1 MKCVHCG
8 RESTRSERVREG
20 ECPSCKRRFA
30 LDPADDKL
38 SDKAFQSALDSVSSE
53 GTVGFV
59 KANLHHAVAR
69 RLPRPPRTGSFG
81 GLGFLF
87 GGLGGLFLGLS
98 LDSGQGGMVA
108 TLAPTGLVLG
118 LVFGLITGSV
128 ATTKLPALTL
138 SRSEFDS
145 MYAKWVK
152 LNGAPKRLLRPM
164 GHVPLSPEL
173 AEELESYSFDRVV
186 ICDRHDTVDLL
197 VGNDFHFENN
207 CAVISADGYPRHA
220 FSTIRRMIRQNPR
233 IEVFVLHDATAEGC
247 RLATSI
253 RNDRAWFGGQ
263 AVKVY
268 DVALRPNQART
279 QTTVLWGESQSVFA
293 GSGITAEEAVW
304 LSKYRMEVA
313 AIRPEQL
320 IKRLFRAMHAMPQGI
335 ETSGFS
341 TSGDS
346 GSSGSDTVI
355 LWTTDASA
363 SDGGGDSFG

>member
-8 RESTRSERVREG
+8 KDSTRRERVNDG
-20 ECPSCKRRFA
+20 ECPGCKRRFA
-30 LDPADDKL
+30 LDPGVDKL

-59 KANLHHAVAR
+59 LANLHHAVAR
-69 RLPRPPRTGSFG
+69 RLPRPSRSGAYG

-98 LDSGQGGMVA
+98 LDGGHGDLVS
-108 TLAPTGLVLG
+108 TLAPVGLV
-118 LVFGLITGSV
+118 VGLIIGLTVGSI
-128 ATTKLPALTL
+128 ATKRLPALTL
-138 SRSEFDS
+138 SRTDFDDL
-145 MYAKWVK
+145 YAKWVK
-152 LNGAPKRLLRPM
+152 ENGKPKRLIRPM
-164 GHVPLSPEL
+164 GNVALSPEL
-173 AEELESYSFDRVV
+173 TEELESYSFDRVV

-220 FSTIRRMIRQNPR
+220 FPTIRRMMKQNPR
-233 IEVFVLHDATAEGC
+233 IEIYVLHDATPDGC
-247 RLATSI
+247 RLATLI

-263 AVKVY
+263 PVRVY
-268 DVALRPNQART
+268 DVALRPSQARS
-279 QTTVLWGESQSVFA
+279 QTTVLWGETQTVFA
-293 GSGITAEEAVW
+293 GPGITAEEAAW

-320 IKRLFRAMHAMPQGI
+320 IKRLFRAMQTMPHLAD
-335 ETSGFS
+335 TAGFS
-341 TSGDS
+341 ASGDA
-346 GSSGSDTVI
+346 GGDTVI
-355 LWTTDASA
+355 LWTTDAST